1 LQRIHLQILGKYG
14 EIVMRIRQH
23 LFVASGIASISI
35 VGFTWAI
42 AQTTTTAQPTSTE
55 QKQNDKQAAD
65 QKSDGKAADSGATQ
79 ATQETGRGRRGGRNN
94 TPGLPPAE
102 RDAFVAVTS
111 TNTYTPLDTKDA
123 NGNIVKHEPIRVMPI
138 TDEVYETHRLDRSHY
153 KKMIKING
161 ILIVGSQRVS
171 DYALL
176 EAAYTKDHTF
186 HHSPQWV
193 KDMFEPLKI
202 RLAIISVLEFTMDLP
217 ENNRNG
223 RNSALADAVYQD
235 GRSRGLGGLP
245 QASCGEENLLNLQ
258 GDRYGGNG
266 RQGSGE
272 NITIH
277 EFAHTTASAIQR
289 VQGRDGKFWTDLRA
303 ALEASRFPGDDTR
316 PPGRI
321 FAWNRDNGRN
331 GQPGNVYGGSNEQEY
346 WAEGAQAWFNNANPR
361 NSGGISTR
369 EDVKEKDPPLAA
381 LLAEVYGDG
390 EWRYIKTTATN
401 PDGSPMRPAAELA
414 HLAGIPRDKIPVFN
428 NNNSPRV
435 QAAAANPELVAG
447 GRSGGRRGRRGNRG
461 ENAVTEGARGG
472 ENARGAG
479 GAAADSG
486 DKDKATP
493 ATGGGGNAG
502 GSVPATPVTPGG
514 GGGGGS

>member
-1 LQRIHLQILGKYG
+1 MWKRIKFVTAG
-14 EIVMRIRQH
+14 
-23 LFVASGIASISI
+23 LFVGSWVLGLP
-35 VGFTWAI
+35 WAVAQ
-42 AQTTTTAQPTSTE
+42 AQTTTTAQPTAAE
-55 QKQNDKQAAD
+55 QKQGDQQPGD
-65 QKSDGKAADSGATQ
+65 QKSDSKAADSGATQ
-79 ATQETGRGRRGGRNN
+79 TTAETGRGRRGGRRNDAPGM
-94 TPGLPPAE
+94 TPEA

-111 TNTYTPLDTKDA
+111 TNTYTPIDTKDA
-123 NGNIVKHEPIRVMPI
+123 DGNIVKHEPVGVSPI
-138 TDEVYETHRLDRSHY
+138 TDEIYESYRLDRFY

-176 EAAYTKDHTF
+176 EAAYTKDQTF
-186 HHSPQWV
+186 HNSPQWV
-193 KDMFEPLKI
+193 RDMFEPLKI

-245 QASCGEENLLNLQ
+245 TASCGEENLLNLR
-258 GDRYGGNG
+258 GDRYGGSG
-266 RQGSGE
+266 AQGSGE

-277 EFAHTTASAIQR
+277 EFAHTTASAIRR
-289 VQGRDGKFWTDLRA
+289 VQGNDGPFWTKLRE
-303 ALEASRFPGDDTR
+303 ALAASRFPGDENT

-369 EDVKEKDPPLAA
+369 EEVKAKDPPLAA

-390 EWRYIKTTATN
+390 DWRYIKTTATN
-401 PDGSPMRPAAELA
+401 PDGSPMRPAAELS

-435 QAAAANPELVAG
+435 QAAAANPELVRG
-447 GRSGGRRGRRGNRG
+447 GRSGGRGGRRG
-461 ENAVTEGARGG
+461 
-472 ENARGAG
+472 ARGAG
-479 GAAADSG
+479 ADSAGGGARDGERAGGGEARGSGDGAAGGGTST
-486 DKDKATP
+486 TP
-493 ATGGGGNAG
+493 ATGG
-502 GSVPATPVTPGG
+502 SDRRSGG
-514 GGGGGS
+514 GF

>member
-1 LQRIHLQILGKYG
+1 
-14 EIVMRIRQH
+14 M
-23 LFVASGIASISI
+23 
-35 VGFTWAI
+35 
-42 AQTTTTAQPTSTE
+42 
-55 QKQNDKQAAD
+55 
-65 QKSDGKAADSGATQ
+65 
-79 ATQETGRGRRGGRNN
+79 
-94 TPGLPPAE
+94 PPEE
-102 RDAFVAVTS
+102 RDAFVAVTT
-111 TNTYTPLDTKDA
+111 TNTYTPLDTKDE
-123 NGNIVKHEPIRVMPI
+123 NGNVVKHEPIRVMPI
-138 TDEVYETHRLDRSHY
+138 TDEVYENHRLDPFY
-153 KKMIKING
+153 KKMVQING
-161 ILIVGSQRVS
+161 ILIIGSQRVS

-176 EAAYTKDHTF
+176 EAAYTMDHTF
-186 HHSPQWV
+186 HESPQWV

-217 ENNRNG
+217 ENNRGG

-277 EFAHTTASAIQR
+277 EFAHTTASAIRR
-289 VQGRDGKFWTDLRA
+289 VQGNDGKFWTDLRA
-303 ALEASRFPGDDTR
+303 ALAAARFPGDENT

-321 FAWNRDNGRN
+321 FAWNRDNGRG
-331 GQPGNVYGGSNEQEY
+331 GQPGNVYGGTNEQEY

-369 EDVKEKDPPLAA
+369 EEVKEKDPPLAA

-401 PDGSPMRPAAELA
+401 PDGSPMRPASELA

-435 QAAAANPELVAG
+435 QLAAANPELVAG
-447 GRSGGRRGRRGNRG
+447 GRSGGRGGRGR
-461 ENAVTEGARGG
+461 GARG
-472 ENARGAG
+472 ADATAGAGRG
-479 GAAADSG
+479 GAAEGGANAPG
-486 DKDKATP
+486 GATP
-493 ATGGGGNAG
+493 AAET
-502 GSVPATPVTPGG
+502 PATPGG
-514 GGGGGS
+514 GGQTAPGGAGGG